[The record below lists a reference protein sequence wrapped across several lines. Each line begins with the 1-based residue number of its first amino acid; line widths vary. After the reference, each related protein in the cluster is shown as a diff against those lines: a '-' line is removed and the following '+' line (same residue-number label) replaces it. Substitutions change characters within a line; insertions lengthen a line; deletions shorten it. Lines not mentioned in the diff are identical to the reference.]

1 MALKK
6 SGALAAVFSGVA
18 SRVFSNFVG
27 TDAFKVPLTVTVPA
41 GSSTIEPGLVPAR
54 ATVLTFKSFTD
65 AADQAGLS
73 RRYGGIHFTDGDLNG
88 RALGAKIGD
97 AVWAKAQR
105 YFSGTA
111 G

>member
-1 MALKK
+1 M
-6 SGALAAVFSGVA
+6 
-18 SRVFSNFVG
+18 
-27 TDAFKVPLTVTVPA
+27 
-41 GSSTIEPGLVPAR
+41 
-54 ATVLTFKSFTD
+54 LTFKSFTD

-73 RRYGGIHFTDGDLNG
+73 RRYGGILFTDGDLNG

-97 AVWAKAQR
+97 AVWAKAQQ